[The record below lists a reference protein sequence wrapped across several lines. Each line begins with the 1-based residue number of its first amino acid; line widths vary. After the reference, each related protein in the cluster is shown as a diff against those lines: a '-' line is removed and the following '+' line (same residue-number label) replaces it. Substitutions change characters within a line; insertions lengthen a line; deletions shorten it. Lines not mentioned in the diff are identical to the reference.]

1 MSSDRLTIKFAAPS
15 WQQQSDGRIFWF
27 YGVIASFIPLALGWP
42 GIPLTLAALGG
53 LGWIAHRYFQQK
65 LVIDQF
71 GVTIVRM
78 RGEQQIAFDDVIA
91 FVGDE
96 FVSFRGEDVQG
107 GLNVGLEARNEIARY
122 LQRNVP
128 EIAVNPVEPWIDRR
142 GHWHSELHGSDPL
155 ETIRSIRRAAF
166 GRWFMEVKVLDEHRF
181 QGIAHTL
188 AGPPGLWAGDEH
200 ATLREATDDAVRMIG
215 ELRHQE

>member
-1 MSSDRLTIKFAAPS
+1 MSSDRLTVKFASPS
-15 WQQQSDGRIFWF
+15 WQQPSDARVFWI
-27 YGVIASFIPLALGWP
+27 YGVFASFAPLALGWP
-42 GIPLTLAALGG
+42 GIPLTVAALGG
-53 LGWIAHRYFQQK
+53 LGWLARRYFQQRME
-65 LVIDQF
+65 LDQF

-78 RGEQQIAFDDVIA
+78 RGEQQIAFDDVISLVGDDFVS
-91 FVGDE
+91 FVGDG
-96 FVSFRGEDVQG
+96 VRG
-107 GLNVGLEARNEIARY
+107 GLNVGVEGRIPIVRF
-122 LQRNVP
+122 LQLHAP
-128 EIAVNPVEPWIDRR
+128 EIAVNPAEPWIDRH
-142 GHWHSELHGSDPL
+142 GVWHSELHGHDPL

-215 ELRHQE
+215 ELRHQV